1 MNVFDVGVKSAS
13 DYAADVCGGC
23 ADDTLNRRALNRSL
37 LVVASLY
44 VTEKSLIVV
53 GSLDNKI
60 GDRVAVSVKCSGEG
74 V

>member
-23 ADDTLNRRALNRSL
+23 ADDTLNRKALNRSL

-53 GSLDNKI
+53 GTFDHEI
-60 GDRVAVSVKCSGEG
+60 
-74 V
+74 